1 MIELRQFIGETLK
14 QIALGVVDAQDALDN
29 AEINP
34 AEFAGNCNRMFS
46 GRTGGLVHDV
56 EFDVAVTATDETT
69 TKAGI
74 SVLIASV
81 GLGAAGQS
89 AASNQSVSRIRFS
102 VPVVLPIHERGK
114 PA

>member
-1 MIELRQFIGETLK
+1 MIELRQFVGETLK
-14 QIALGVVDAQDALDN
+14 QIVLGVTDTQDELDN

-34 AEFAGNCNRMFS
+34 CEFAGNCNRMFS
-46 GRTGGLVHDV
+46 GRTGGLVQDV
-56 EFDVAVTATDETT
+56 EFDVAVTATDQTT
-69 TKAGI
+69 SKAGI

-89 AASNQSVSRIRFS
+89 GTSNQSVSRIKFS
-102 VPVVLPIHERGK
+102 VPIVLPIHERGR